1 MSLHLRYTD
10 ARRND
15 GRVHIK
21 FSRRDLLWKTD
32 DILVSPYTKQRVQ
45 GLPIPRERGLYIGP
59 TILDM
64 MERSIQ
70 PVASIPEN
78 LRESV
83 ADGVKAVAVWTVRK
97 TRSLWRNSAEERK
110 RPVKEVEDL
119 ERTRSVDHPFKT
131 SLASGGLFVSG
142 LRDFIEVEKVS
153 NISISEVA
161 YRLAVG
167 MDGSI
172 AGAYSGLA
180 KMAADLWAADLIRAQ
195 ELWQHIQ
202 QADGFLIEDNEISK
216 LRPISSV
223 SQDVERLV
231 LRQACTWLGVD
242 PDLECRRSRG
252 RPSQGEAGTE
262 GNIIRITLNADNQVS
277 GSMKADYFGIASG
290 VDLADLGLRR
300 LIELLGALR
309 SDDLEKDAD
318 LLEAYLDVVASDWRE
333 QAAAFVGDSDTTAGA
348 PDPYEVLGVSKE
360 ATDEEVKHAYRR
372 IMQKVHPDT
381 SGLSRWFS
389 QEAAAAYRTIRNER
403 GQDVES

>member
-10 ARRND
+10 AGRND

-21 FSRRDLLWKTD
+21 FSRHDLLWKTA
-32 DILVSPYTKQRVQ
+32 DILVSPYTKERVH
-45 GLPIPRERGLYIGP
+45 GLPIPRGRALYVGP

-64 MERSIQ
+64 MERSIE
-70 PVASIPEN
+70 PVASLPEN
-78 LRESV
+78 LRELV
-83 ADGVKAVAVWTVRK
+83 PDGAKAVAVWTVRK
-97 TRSLWRNSAEERK
+97 TRSLWRNPAEERK

-131 SLASGGLFVSG
+131 SLASGGNFVSDRG
-142 LRDFIEVEKVS
+142 DFIEVEKVS
-153 NISISEVA
+153 NVSISVVA

-172 AGAYSGLA
+172 GGAYSGLA
-180 KMAADLWAADLIRAQ
+180 RMAAELWAADLIRAQ
-195 ELWQHIQ
+195 KLWLRIQ
-202 QADGFLIEDNEISK
+202 QADGLLIEDDDIKK
-216 LRPISSV
+216 LRPLSSV

-231 LRQACTWLGVD
+231 LRQACIWMGVD
-242 PDLECRRSRG
+242 PNLEYKRSRG
-252 RPSQGEAGTE
+252 RPPQGEAGTE
-262 GNIIRITLNADNQVS
+262 GDIILITVNDDDEVS
-277 GSMKADYFGIASG
+277 GSMKVDYFGIAAG

-309 SDDLEKDAD
+309 TDKLETDAD
-318 LLEAYLDVVASDWRE
+318 FLEAYLDAVVSDWRE
-333 QAAAFVGDSDTTAGA
+333 QAAAFAGDADATAGA

-372 IMQKVHPDT
+372 IMQRVHPDT